1 MDDVPREVIEHYGV
15 IDEGR
20 RITRGLGRLELE
32 RTRDIVRRHLPEGRL
47 TILDVGGATG
57 VHAQWLASDGH
68 DVHVVDLVP
77 AHVEEVRA
85 LSATPGRITAEVGD
99 ARSLALADASYDA
112 VLLLG
117 PLYHLTTKDDRVRA
131 LAEVRRVVQ
140 PGGLIFAA
148 ATRAS
153 HRCSTAWRG
162 GICSS
167 QDSAPSWTGT
177 CEKASTATRRTD
189 RTGSP
194 RPTCITPTSSE
205 PKQRNPGS
213 GSSTSWASRGWWDG
227 CPISRRK
234 FDTDEYR
241 DVIMFSARAVE
252 SEPALLGLSAH
263 LLLVAR
269 TPL

>member
-20 RITRGLGRLELE
+20 RITTGLGRLELE
-32 RTRDIVRRHLPEGRL
+32 RTRHIVRRHLPDGRL

-85 LSATPGRITAEVGD
+85 LSVTPGRITAEVGD

-148 ATRAS
+148 AISRFASLFDGLARGYLFEPGFRAIVDRDLREGQ
-153 HRCSTAWRG
+153 HRNPTNRPDWFTTAYLHHPDELRAEAEESGLRVIEIG
-162 GICSS
+162 GIEGL
-167 QDSAPSWTGT
+167 A
-177 CEKASTATRRTD
+177 
-189 RTGSP
+189 
-194 RPTCITPTSSE
+194 
-205 PKQRNPGS
+205 
-213 GSSTSWASRGWWDG
+213 GWLPDLEE
-227 CPISRRK
+227 K

-241 DVIMFSARAVE
+241 DAIMFSARAVE

-269 TPL
+269 SPL